1 MISQRAASAT
11 FHCHPQPQETSNARI
26 KLFLDFFVLVVITVM
41 YFSTERCCLDPP
53 SKAVFCVASSKL
65 RQIKKPWG
73 SGQAGASAR
82 VPITRF
88 GGILVFFSCLK
99 LGSQT

>member
-11 FHCHPQPQETSNARI
+11 FRCHPQPQETSNARI

-65 RQIKKPWG
+65 RQIKNHGVQDMPEPARAFPSPV
-73 SGQAGASAR
+73 SGA
-82 VPITRF
+82 F
-88 GGILVFFSCLK
+88 LFFSCLK